1 MEWPKLKNIIIILLA
16 CVNLFLLVLA
26 LHREHES
33 QGYSESAR
41 EDAITVLWNA
51 CRIELDRDLL
61 PEDMTLPVMVVER
74 DPELE
79 RQQAAVLLG
88 ELSDDG
94 GDAMRYEGALGT
106 AQFYINGAFSAEFH
120 PGAYPVCEETPEDF
134 SLTLMERLD
143 IEAQVVSADT
153 GGWEMGDIVVQQ
165 RSVDVDALMTMVLVT
180 VVILWIILRR
190 ASGNYFLGGFGG
202 WFWPHHHGGP
212 RPPHGGPSGG
222 SGGFGGFGGGS
233 GRGSGAGRRSGGGC
247 ACACACVS
255 CACACACAGGGRAG
269 CSAKDFKGAV
279 DAAAL

>member
-153 GGWEMGDIVVQQ
+153 GGWPGRAVVVVQQ
-165 RSVDVDALMTMVLVT
+165 SWAGTPIFACTATLV
-180 VVILWIILRR
+180 
-190 ASGNYFLGGFGG
+190 F
-202 WFWPHHHGGP
+202 
-212 RPPHGGPSGG
+212 
-222 SGGFGGFGGGS
+222 
-233 GRGSGAGRRSGGGC
+233 
-247 ACACACVS
+247 
-255 CACACACAGGGRAG
+255 
-269 CSAKDFKGAV
+269 
-279 DAAAL
+279 

>member
-134 SLTLMERLD
+134 SLALMERLD

-153 GGWEMGDIVVQQ
+153 GGWPGRAVVVVQQ
-165 RSVDVDALMTMVLVT
+165 SWAGTPIFACTATLVFWDGELREIQRDVSRRLPGVPQPLSDARCLDMVTLLLDFADYVKQNSR
-180 VVILWIILRR
+180 V
-190 ASGNYFLGGFGG
+190 
-202 WFWPHHHGGP
+202 
-212 RPPHGGPSGG
+212 
-222 SGGFGGFGGGS
+222 
-233 GRGSGAGRRSGGGC
+233 
-247 ACACACVS
+247 
-255 CACACACAGGGRAG
+255 
-269 CSAKDFKGAV
+269 CSAITGFTAGYTLDAQSEPTQLIPTWRVTTDNGAYYWNAV
-279 DAAAL
+279 TGEIRPEQAES

>member
-26 LHREHES
+26 LHREHAS
-33 QGYSESAR
+33 QRYSESAR

-153 GGWEMGDIVVQQ
+153 GGWPGRAVVVVQQ
-165 RSVDVDALMTMVLVT
+165 SWAGTPIFACTATLVFWDGELREIQRDVSRRLPGVPQPLSDTRCLDMVTLLLDFADYVKQNSR
-180 VVILWIILRR
+180 V
-190 ASGNYFLGGFGG
+190 
-202 WFWPHHHGGP
+202 
-212 RPPHGGPSGG
+212 
-222 SGGFGGFGGGS
+222 
-233 GRGSGAGRRSGGGC
+233 
-247 ACACACVS
+247 
-255 CACACACAGGGRAG
+255 
-269 CSAKDFKGAV
+269 CSAITGFTAGYTLDAQSEPTQLIPTWRVTTDNGAYYWNAV
-279 DAAAL
+279 TGEIRPEQAES

>member
-153 GGWEMGDIVVQQ
+153 GGWPGRAVVVVQQ
-165 RSVDVDALMTMVLVT
+165 SWAGTPIFACTATLVFWDGELREIQRDVSRRLPGVPQPLSDTRCLDMVTLLLDFADYVKQNSR
-180 VVILWIILRR
+180 V
-190 ASGNYFLGGFGG
+190 
-202 WFWPHHHGGP
+202 
-212 RPPHGGPSGG
+212 
-222 SGGFGGFGGGS
+222 
-233 GRGSGAGRRSGGGC
+233 
-247 ACACACVS
+247 
-255 CACACACAGGGRAG
+255 
-269 CSAKDFKGAV
+269 CSAITGFTAGYTLDAQSEPTQLIPTWRVTTDNGAYYWNAV
-279 DAAAL
+279 TGESRPEQAET

>member
-153 GGWEMGDIVVQQ
+153 GGWPGRAVVVVQQ
-165 RSVDVDALMTMVLVT
+165 SWAGTPIFACTATLVFWDGELREIQRDVSRRLPGVPQPLSDTRCLDMVTLLLDFADYVKQNSR
-180 VVILWIILRR
+180 V
-190 ASGNYFLGGFGG
+190 
-202 WFWPHHHGGP
+202 
-212 RPPHGGPSGG
+212 
-222 SGGFGGFGGGS
+222 
-233 GRGSGAGRRSGGGC
+233 
-247 ACACACVS
+247 
-255 CACACACAGGGRAG
+255 
-269 CSAKDFKGAV
+269 CSAITGFTAGYTLDAQSEPTQLIPTWRVTTDNGAYYWNAV
-279 DAAAL
+279 TGEIRPEQVQS

>member
-26 LHREHES
+26 RHREHES

-153 GGWEMGDIVVQQ
+153 GGWPGRAVVVVQQ
-165 RSVDVDALMTMVLVT
+165 SWAGTPIFACTATLVFWDGELREIQRDVSRRLPGVPQPLSDTRCLDMVTLLLDFADYVKQNSR
-180 VVILWIILRR
+180 V
-190 ASGNYFLGGFGG
+190 
-202 WFWPHHHGGP
+202 
-212 RPPHGGPSGG
+212 
-222 SGGFGGFGGGS
+222 
-233 GRGSGAGRRSGGGC
+233 
-247 ACACACVS
+247 
-255 CACACACAGGGRAG
+255 
-269 CSAKDFKGAV
+269 CSAITGFTAGYTLDAQSEPTQLIPTWRVTTDNGAYYWNAV
-279 DAAAL
+279 TGEIRPEQAES

>member
-153 GGWEMGDIVVQQ
+153 GGWPGRAVVVVQQ
-165 RSVDVDALMTMVLVT
+165 SWAGTPIFACTATLVFWDGELREIQRDVSRRLPGVPQPLSDTRCLDMVTLLLDFADYVKQNSR
-180 VVILWIILRR
+180 V
-190 ASGNYFLGGFGG
+190 
-202 WFWPHHHGGP
+202 
-212 RPPHGGPSGG
+212 
-222 SGGFGGFGGGS
+222 
-233 GRGSGAGRRSGGGC
+233 
-247 ACACACVS
+247 
-255 CACACACAGGGRAG
+255 
-269 CSAKDFKGAV
+269 CSAITGFTAGYTLDAQSEPTQLIPTWRVTTDNGAYYWNSV
-279 DAAAL
+279 TGEIRPEQAES

>member
-41 EDAITVLWNA
+41 EDAITVLWNT

-153 GGWEMGDIVVQQ
+153 GGWPGRAVVVVQQ
-165 RSVDVDALMTMVLVT
+165 SWAGTPIFACTATLVFWDGELREIQRDVSRRLPGVPQPLSDTRCLDMVTLLLDFADYVKQNSR
-180 VVILWIILRR
+180 V
-190 ASGNYFLGGFGG
+190 
-202 WFWPHHHGGP
+202 
-212 RPPHGGPSGG
+212 
-222 SGGFGGFGGGS
+222 
-233 GRGSGAGRRSGGGC
+233 
-247 ACACACVS
+247 
-255 CACACACAGGGRAG
+255 
-269 CSAKDFKGAV
+269 CSAITGFTAGYTLDAQSEPTQLIPTWRVTTDNGAYYWNAV
-279 DAAAL
+279 TGEIRPEQAES

>member
-120 PGAYPVCEETPEDF
+120 PGAYPVGEETPEDF
-134 SLTLMERLD
+134 SLALMERLD

-153 GGWEMGDIVVQQ
+153 GGWPGRAVVVVQQ
-165 RSVDVDALMTMVLVT
+165 SWAGTPIFACTATLVFWDGELREIQRDVSRRLPGVPQPLSDARCLDMVTLLLDFADYVKQNSR
-180 VVILWIILRR
+180 V
-190 ASGNYFLGGFGG
+190 
-202 WFWPHHHGGP
+202 
-212 RPPHGGPSGG
+212 
-222 SGGFGGFGGGS
+222 
-233 GRGSGAGRRSGGGC
+233 
-247 ACACACVS
+247 
-255 CACACACAGGGRAG
+255 
-269 CSAKDFKGAV
+269 CSAITGFTAGYTLDAQSEPTQLIPTWRVTTDNGAYYWNAV
-279 DAAAL
+279 TGEIRPEQAES

>member
-1 MEWPKLKNIIIILLA
+1 MEWPKLKNIIIIMLS
-16 CVNLFLLVLA
+16 CVNVFLLVLV
-26 LHREHES
+26 LHRQQES
-33 QGYSESAR
+33 QRYSESAR

-153 GGWEMGDIVVQQ
+153 GGWPGRAVVVVQQ
-165 RSVDVDALMTMVLVT
+165 SWAGTPIFACTATLVFWDGELREIQRDVSRRLPGVPQPLSDTRCLDMVTLLLDFADYVKQNSR
-180 VVILWIILRR
+180 V
-190 ASGNYFLGGFGG
+190 
-202 WFWPHHHGGP
+202 
-212 RPPHGGPSGG
+212 
-222 SGGFGGFGGGS
+222 
-233 GRGSGAGRRSGGGC
+233 
-247 ACACACVS
+247 
-255 CACACACAGGGRAG
+255 
-269 CSAKDFKGAV
+269 CSAITGFTAGYTLDAQSEPTQLIPTWRVTTDNGAYYWNAV
-279 DAAAL
+279 TGEIRPEQAES

>member
-61 PEDMTLPVMVVER
+61 PEDMTHPVMVVER

-153 GGWEMGDIVVQQ
+153 GGWPGRAVVVVQQ
-165 RSVDVDALMTMVLVT
+165 SWAGTPIFACTATLVFWDGELREIQRDVSRRLPGVPQPLSDTRCLDMVTLLLDFADYVKQNSR
-180 VVILWIILRR
+180 V
-190 ASGNYFLGGFGG
+190 
-202 WFWPHHHGGP
+202 
-212 RPPHGGPSGG
+212 
-222 SGGFGGFGGGS
+222 
-233 GRGSGAGRRSGGGC
+233 
-247 ACACACVS
+247 
-255 CACACACAGGGRAG
+255 
-269 CSAKDFKGAV
+269 CSAITGFTAGYTLDAQSEPTQLIPTWRVTTDNGAYYWNAV
-279 DAAAL
+279 TGEIRPEQAES